1 MSKAELDNIIKKC
14 CDILRTD
21 DGISGAVHYTEV
33 LSWILYLKFFADK
46 EKERAD
52 LAELEGKKYTQLL
65 KSEYQWDKWTDSK
78 KGLTGK
84 ELNSFIND
92 QLFPYLSSVNEGTK
106 EGDPRNII
114 AAIFKNSTNRVN
126 SGYLLRDVIEEIKK
140 IHFEIGEEAFSLSHI
155 YEGLLKDMG
164 EGGGNS
170 GEFYTPR
177 SLIRAL
183 VQLIDPKIG
192 ETVCDPACGT
202 GGFLAEAHLHMLG
215 KVKTP
220 EDRRILNNKT
230 FFGQEKTPLPF
241 VMCLMNLTLHGMDYP
256 QVVKGNTLGRDIRTI
271 EEHEKHTVILA
282 NPPFGGKEQA
292 MVQKNFPIEAG
303 ATEVLFLQYIEK
315 TLKINGRAAVVV
327 PEGVLFQTNSAYKQ
341 LKEKLIKECNV
352 HTVVSLPAGIF
363 LPYSA
368 VKTSVIF
375 FDKTK
380 KTQDIW
386 FYELPLIDGKKLTKK
401 NGVSEEHFKDLLKN
415 FKKRTDT
422 ERSWLVP
429 VSKVLEA
436 ETNLSAAH
444 YNPHGVEAEELL
456 EPEQYAEEIK
466 ILLQQSL
473 KNIDELLGELRA
485 NQ

>member
-1 MSKAELDNIIKKC
+1 MSKSELTSIVKKC

-52 LAELEGKKYTQLL
+52 LHELEGKKYTPLL
-65 KSEYQWDKWTDSK
+65 KKEFQWENWTDQK

-84 ELNSFIND
+84 ELNDFINNE
-92 QLFPYLSSVNEGTK
+92 LFPYLASLEGTK
-106 EGDPRNII
+106 EGDPRDIVS
-114 AAIFKNSTNRVN
+114 AIFKNSNNRVN

-140 IHFEIGEEAFSLSHI
+140 IHFELGDDMFTLSHI
-155 YEGLLKDMG
+155 YEDLLKGMG

-177 SLIRAL
+177 PL
-183 VQLIDPKIG
+183 VRSMVKLLDPKIG
-192 ETVCDPACGT
+192 ETLYDPACGT
-202 GGFLAEAHLHMLG
+202 GGFLAEAHLHMVG

-220 EDRRILNNKT
+220 DDRRILNNKT

-256 QVVKGNTLGRDIRTI
+256 QIVKGNTLSRDIRTI
-271 EEHEKHTVILA
+271 EDHEKHDVELA
-282 NPPFGGKEQA
+282 NPPFGGKEQK
-292 MVQKNFPIEAG
+292 MIQKNFPIEAN
-303 ATEVLFLQYIEK
+303 ATELLFLQHMEK
-315 TLKINGRAAVVV
+315 TLKVNGRAGVIV

-341 LKEKLIKECNV
+341 FKEKLIKECNV
-352 HTVVSLPAGIF
+352 HSVVSLPAGVF

-375 FDKTK
+375 FDKKK
-380 KTQDIW
+380 KTEDVW
-386 FYELPLIDGKKLTKK
+386 FYEVPLIDEKKLTKK
-401 NGVSEEHFKDLLKN
+401 NGITEKHFAELLKLYKN
-415 FKKRTDT
+415 REES
-422 ERSWLVP
+422 ERSWLIP
-429 VSKVLEA
+429 VEKVLDA
-436 ETNLSAAH
+436 QTNLSASH
-444 YNPHGVEAEELL
+444 YNPHGIEAEELL

-466 ILLQQSL
+466 ELLQSSL
-473 KNIDELLGELRA
+473 KNIDELISEL
-485 NQ
+485 N